1 MKLQNSQ
8 ADLIEHYSISQTIA
22 LILKKWTIFILRAN
36 QVEDNSLDTID
47 QQLERIKQNMFANE
61 KLKTGL
67 KENSKPPKI
76 SFNTQIN
83 KDREKEQT
91 PHFPKGPR
99 TMNRISRLWRQ
110 DARAEMTAQRRFM
123 QNRKNIER
131 EQKIQELE
139 SKQHRSYLKS

>member
-1 MKLQNSQ
+1 MKFQNSQ
-8 ADLIEHYSISQTIA
+8 ANLIEHFSISQVVA
-22 LILKKWTIFILRAN
+22 LILKKWSIFNLRAN
-36 QVEDNSLDTID
+36 QVEDNSLNTID
-47 QQLERIKQNMFANE
+47 QQLERIKQNMVTNE

-67 KENSKPPKI
+67 KENSKPSKT
-76 SFNTQIN
+76 SSNTQIN

-91 PHFPKGPR
+91 PHFPKDPR

-110 DARAEMTAQRRFM
+110 DARAEMTAQLRFM

-139 SKQHRSYLKS
+139 SEQHRTI